1 MPRPSKSYH
10 KKRSG
15 GGGDENSKN
24 KTVIDF
30 QKHILFL
37 LDNLNI
43 RTLVT
48 LQYFRLFGYFYDE
61 SRVYLILEYAPKGEM
76 YKFMQVNPLH
86 LVNLGFILNWLF
98 LRLSSAWQL
107 ILTCFYVNYIEA
119 SSKILWVELVT
130 TWNSFNRP
138 LMLIHTCA
146 RSFVEIILNWK
157 LSDQGQNWF

>member
-1 MPRPSKSYH
+1 MRQNVLCHARVGTVVKFGGRAKTV
-10 KKRSG
+10 KKLSQKTKW

-24 KTVIDF
+24 KTVIAF

-98 LRLSSAWQL
+98 LRLSSA
-107 ILTCFYVNYIEA
+107 
-119 SSKILWVELVT
+119 
-130 TWNSFNRP
+130 
-138 LMLIHTCA
+138 
-146 RSFVEIILNWK
+146 
-157 LSDQGQNWF
+157 